1 MLPDGWQRIGADLKR
16 TTGHTL
22 ELVWNDDDGLCEV
35 AIDGT
40 NSGGFGINLGDDE
53 TVIAEIADR
62 LQEWGLDE
70 LIWGGW
76 PTCPRHHT
84 HPLEA
89 TVVDGRAVWTCPS
102 DSITVALIG
111 SLTKLG

>member
-1 MLPDGWQRIGADLKR
+1 VLPNGHERIGADLKR

-22 ELVWNDDDGLCEV
+22 ELSWNDRDRLCEV
-35 AIDGT
+35 SIDGT
-40 NSGGFGINLGDDE
+40 NSGGFSISFGDEE
-53 TVIAEIADR
+53 TVVAEIADR

-84 HPLEA
+84 HPLQA
-89 TVVDGRAVWTCPS
+89 TVADGHAVWMCPS
-102 DSITVALIG
+102 DSIAVAVIG
-111 SLTKLG
+111 SLTELG

>member
-1 MLPDGWQRIGADLKR
+1 MLPDGWQRIGVDLKR

-22 ELVWNDDDGLCEV
+22 QLVWNDDVGLCEV
-35 AIDGT
+35 AVDGT
-40 NSGGFGINLGDDE
+40 NSGGFGINFGDDE
-53 TVIAEIADR
+53 MVIAEIADR

-84 HPLEA
+84 HPLRA
-89 TVVDGRAVWTCPS
+89 TVDGGRAVWTCPS

-111 SLTKLG
+111 SLTELG